1 MSNEGRMLECREREG
16 KNKMINIFVLLIMI
30 VIFFVGAFALIYLV
44 IDFIDMIWYIIKC
57 IHNLFKG
64 KKR

>member
-1 MSNEGRMLECREREG
+1 
-16 KNKMINIFVLLIMI
+16 MINIFVLLIMI